1 MEHGPGGVLKKDEVN
16 IDAEDPNSFR
26 TSTLRVAAAQIE
38 PTEAN
43 IAENIG
49 KHLEYIDEA
58 KARGVELLVFPEL
71 SLTGYQLRSRTPDLA
86 ITRDDP
92 RLLTIAERAGDM
104 TVIAGFVEES
114 LAAQFHNSA
123 AALRHGKVQF
133 IHRKLNLATY
143 GNLEEAKYFAR
154 GRYVDVYVHE
164 PPWTAG
170 IFICADSWNPGL
182 IHLAALYGATI
193 LAIPIAS
200 SREAVGL
207 EFSNPDG
214 WDTAL
219 SFYGMLYGM
228 PIVMA
233 NHCGARDGETYWGGS
248 RVIDPY
254 GKTLAM
260 GGDGEELVVAD
271 LNYSQVRQARFQ
283 LPTVRDSNLDL
294 IHREIERLNNRIGVR
309 R

>member
-1 MEHGPGGVLKKDEVN
+1 MEDLNH
-16 IDAEDPNSFR
+16 FR
-26 TSTLRVAAAQIE
+26 SAKLRVAAAQID
-38 PTEAN
+38 PTEADISQN
-43 IAENIG
+43 LS
-49 KHLEYIDEA
+49 KHIEFIDAAHEQN
-58 KARGVELLVFPEL
+58 VDLLVFPEL
-71 SLTGYQLRSRTPDLA
+71 SLTGYQIRSRTPDLA
-86 ITRDDP
+86 ITRDDK
-92 RLLTIAERAGDM
+92 RLIELAERAGDM
-104 TVIAGFVEES
+104 TVVAGFVEES

-123 AALRHGKVQF
+123 AALRAGKVQF

-164 PPWTAG
+164 PPWTAA

-182 IHLAALYGATI
+182 IHLASLYGATLLI
-193 LAIPIAS
+193 IPIAS

-207 EFSNPDG
+207 DFSNPDG
-214 WDTAL
+214 WETAL

-233 NHCGARDGETYWGGS
+233 NHCGTREGETYWGGS
-248 RVIDPY
+248 RIVDPH

-260 GGDGEELVVAD
+260 GGTDEELVVAD
-271 LNYSQVRQARFQ
+271 LMYDNVRQARFQ

-294 IHREIERLNNRIGVR
+294 IHREIERLNNRIGVPR
-309 R
+309 GIRSV

>member
-1 MEHGPGGVLKKDEVN
+1 
-16 IDAEDPNSFR
+16 
-26 TSTLRVAAAQIE
+26 VAAAQID
-38 PTEAN
+38 PTEQR
-43 IAENIG
+43 IDENLD
-49 KHLEYIDEA
+49 KHFAFIDEA
-58 KARGVELLVFPEL
+58 HARGVDLLVFPEL

-92 RLLTIAERAGDM
+92 RLLRIAERAGDM
-104 TVIAGFVEES
+104 TVVAGFVEES
-114 LAAQFHNSA
+114 YAAQFHNSA
-123 AALRHGKVQF
+123 AALRHGQVQF

-164 PPWTAG
+164 PPWTAA

-182 IHLAALYGATI
+182 IHLAGLYGATLLI
-193 LAIPIAS
+193 IPIAS

-207 EFSNPDG
+207 DFSNPDG
-214 WDTAL
+214 WNTAL

-233 NHCGARDGETYWGGS
+233 NHCGSRDGETYWGGS
-248 RVIDPY
+248 RVVDPH
-254 GKTLAM
+254 GRTLAI
-260 GGDGEELVVAD
+260 GGESEELVVAD
-271 LNYSQVRQARFQ
+271 LDYDVVRQARFQ

-294 IHREIERLNNRIGVR
+294 IHREIERLNNRIGVPR
-309 R
+309 DMRTI